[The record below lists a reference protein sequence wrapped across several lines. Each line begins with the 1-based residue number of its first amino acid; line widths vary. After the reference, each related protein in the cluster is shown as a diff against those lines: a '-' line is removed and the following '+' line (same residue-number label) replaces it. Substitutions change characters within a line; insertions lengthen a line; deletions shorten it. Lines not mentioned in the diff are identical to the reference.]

1 MEGNKLGAMGMPV
14 QGWDLH
20 AGSSTLPRD
29 ELRLMSFC
37 EVFRRAAPEIWCAL
51 LRSQAEPRRKPGP

>member
-20 AGSSTLPRD
+20 AGSFTLPRD
-29 ELRLMSFC
+29 ELRLMSFW
-37 EVFRRAAPEIWCAL
+37 RYSDAQLP
-51 LRSQAEPRRKPGP
+51 RSGVRF